1 MMGSKIQSSFTLN
14 NLVRENVK
22 KLVPYSSA
30 RDEFSG
36 KGSVFLDANENPNE
50 NGVNRY
56 PDPLQK
62 ELKARLG
69 ELKGV
74 NPENLLL
81 GNGSDEVIDL
91 LFRAF
96 CEPNIDNVIICTPTY
111 GMYEVAAGINAIEN
125 REVQL
130 DADFQPD
137 VDAVFAASDA
147 NTKMLFLCS
156 PNNPTANLLE
166 ESKLIELLDRFKG
179 IVIIDEAYIDFAPGK
194 TMTDK
199 LADYPNLVILQTLS
213 KAWGMAGIRLGIGLA
228 SKEIINIL
236 NRIKPPYNVNCLTQ
250 SKALELLKD
259 VDSCSEQVKTIISE
273 RDQLLSFLADLSFVQ
288 KVYPTDANFIL
299 ARVNDARGLYNY
311 LLADEIIIRDR
322 SKIKNLNGCVRIS
335 VGTEEE
341 NEILKNALT
350 KFDLKS

>member
-1 MMGSKIQSSFTLN
+1 MGSKIKSSFSLN

-30 RDEFSG
+30 RDEFTG

-62 ELKARLG
+62 ELKVRLG
-69 ELKGV
+69 ELKSL
-74 NPENLLL
+74 NPRNMIL

-111 GMYEVAAGINAIEN
+111 GMYEVAAGINAVGIK
-125 REVQL
+125 EVEL
-130 DADFQPD
+130 DSDFQPD
-137 VDAVFAASDA
+137 VDAVLSASDA
-147 NTKMLFLCS
+147 NTKILFLCS
-156 PNNPTANLLE
+156 PNNPTANLLD
-166 ESKLIELLDRFKG
+166 ESKIVELLDKFQG
-179 IVIIDEAYIDFAPGK
+179 IVIVDEAYIDFSPGK
-194 TMTDK
+194 TLIGK
-199 LADYPNLVILQTLS
+199 LTDYPNLVILQTLS

-228 SKEIINIL
+228 SKEIIGIL

-250 SKALELLKD
+250 TKALELLKV
-259 VDSCSEQVKTIISE
+259 VDSCKGQVNDILIE
-273 RDQLLSFLADLSFVQ
+273 RDQLLIFLSGLSFIE

-299 ARVNDARGLYNY
+299 VRVNDARGLYNY

-322 SKIKNLNGCVRIS
+322 SKIKNLDGCVRIS
-335 VGTEEE
+335 IGTREE
-341 NEILKNALT
+341 NAVLKRSLT